1 MMHHRQR
8 LTLSLP
14 TRLLFYQRM
23 CFLLWIWITTTAT
36 ATALT
41 TTALTVP
48 RPTFLHPGFAQE
60 VAQVTHP
67 NVALVRPVGVRNMT
81 SQGSAFVVE
90 TTPDHVY
97 LLTAA
102 HVAAPGLSL
111 LVSFPYPENTLTP
124 HPQDQPNEIQATVM
138 GRDVPSDVALIRI
151 PAQHR
156 TFQPLPFVTSTTTTT
171 TPVGTLCFASGYP
184 GGIIGGPAMTMGI
197 VCGMAQNSG
206 NNVTF
211 VMTDAGMA
219 GGMSGGPLVTMD
231 GLVIGMN
238 ALVRPDLRALGN
250 YAVSAMTCCT
260 MWKPW
265 MTEQRQGSYRVM
277 LYNDPMNQRA
287 RVAQILANA
296 AGMNETEANQVMMAA
311 HTTGSGIVRQFVGD
325 DNGRTQAEILCQ
337 SLRNDDILVE
347 VEQETTQ
354 SSQ

>member
-1 MMHHRQR
+1 MHNWQR
-8 LTLSLP
+8 LSSSIAIHSV
-14 TRLLFYQRM
+14 FYQLI
-23 CFLLWIWITTTAT
+23 CLLSFIWIATTTFTTAT
-36 ATALT
+36 ALS
-41 TTALTVP
+41 VP
-48 RPTFLHPGFAQE
+48 RPAFLHPSFAQE
-60 VAQVTHP
+60 VAQATHP

-90 TTPDHVY
+90 ITPDHVY

-111 LVSFPYPENTLTP
+111 LVSFPYPEKTLTNQ
-124 HPQDQPNEIQATVM
+124 PQYQPNDIQATVM
-138 GRDVPSDVALIRI
+138 GRDIPSDVALIRI
-151 PAQHR
+151 PAQNR
-156 TFQPLPFVTSTTTTT
+156 TFQSLPFATTTTT
-171 TPVGTLCFASGYP
+171 AVGTLCFASGYP
-184 GGIIGGPAMTMGI
+184 GGIMGGPAMTMGI
-197 VCGMAQNSG
+197 VCGMAQSST

-250 YAVSAMTCCT
+250 YAVSAVTCCT

-265 MTEQRQGSYRVM
+265 MTKQSQGSYRVM

-287 RVAQILANA
+287 RVAQILAKA
-296 AGMNETEANQVMMAA
+296 AAMNETEADQVMMAA
-311 HTTGSGIVRQFVGD
+311 HTTGSGIVKQFFGD
-325 DNGRTQAEILCQ
+325 DEGRIQAETLCQ
-337 SLRNDDILVE
+337 LLRNDDVLVE
-347 VEQETTQ
+347 VEQVTTQ